1 MDEIKNLNKGPLT
14 YEDWYDLGYTLV
26 PCEGGRPTVKKWS
39 DADFKITKE
48 EWKNKYADK
57 EIGLRL
63 DNVVDLDLDNTRAK
77 VFANK
82 IGWSI
87 LSGDIKLEDFVSTVK
102 LAHKNSINKNF
113 EIVNAARPISELILK
128 IVK

>member
-1 MDEIKNLNKGPLT
+1 MNEIKNLNKGPLT

-57 EIGLRL
+57 EIGL
-63 DNVVDLDLDNTRAK
+63 VTSGGYGPSVSAAVAMGYVDFDCSEVGTSVELEVRGKKYPAK
-77 VFANK
+77 VCLLPFYKKSYAK
-82 IGWSI
+82 
-87 LSGDIKLEDFVSTVK
+87 
-102 LAHKNSINKNF
+102 
-113 EIVNAARPISELILK
+113 
-128 IVK
+128 